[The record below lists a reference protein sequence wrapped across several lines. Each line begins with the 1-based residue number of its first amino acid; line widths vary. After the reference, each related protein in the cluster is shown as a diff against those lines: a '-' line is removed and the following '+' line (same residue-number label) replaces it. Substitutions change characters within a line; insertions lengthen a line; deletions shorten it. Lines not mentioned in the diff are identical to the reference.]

1 MKSAQF
7 KSYVLVSIQVI
18 SLILIF
24 ISGRPIPNDLPLI
37 IIEITGIALG
47 MWAFITMGWRNLTIT
62 PLVKQEANLVT
73 QGPYG
78 MIRHPMYS
86 AVLLV
91 IWPLIIDQYSL
102 FRFIVGMILTV
113 DLVIKMFY
121 EESLLRK
128 HFAGYDLYMRDTYRL
143 IPFIL

>member
-1 MKSAQF
+1 M
-7 KSYVLVSIQVI
+7 
-18 SLILIF
+18 
-24 ISGRPIPNDLPLI
+24 

-47 MWAFITMGWRNLTIT
+47 MWAFIMMGWRNLTIT
-62 PLVKQEANLVT
+62 PLVKQEATLVT
-73 QGPYG
+73 EGPYR

-86 AVLLV
+86 AALLI